1 MLPTTIKQAIVF
13 CPPNQT
19 FNLSSFHLSRLA
31 TQEEKTKNLFKKAIK
46 LFLAENIR
54 RKQQIM
60 KLFTLTIMVQTM
72 LSFWPPSPRYR
83 TRSRM
88 MRGNPRP

>member
-31 TQEEKTKNLFKKAIK
+31 TQQEKTKKPFFSKAIK
-46 LFLAENIR
+46 LFLVENIR
-54 RKQQIM
+54 GKQQIM
-60 KLFTLTIMVQTM
+60 KLFTLTITVQTM
-72 LSFWPPSPRYR
+72 SSSRRYR
-83 TRSRM
+83 TRS
-88 MRGNPRP
+88 